1 MPGVSVLTNLLT
13 TMNKLVILVMHVNC
27 CEIRYLY
34 FLRVKVLIFIY
45 SLADVDFVTADKI
58 FANDKCCWRGPDTG
72 AVPARHYCL
81 TPRMRIALKH
91 ADLIYVFVMFFSKF
105 IT

>member
-1 MPGVSVLTNLLT
+1 MVN
-13 TMNKLVILVMHVNC
+13 VMRLD
-27 CEIRYLY
+27 IFY
-34 FLRVKVLIFIY
+34 FLYVKVLIFIF
-45 SLADVDFVTADKI
+45 SLAEVDFVTADKI